1 MIEHDEMQQML
12 VEYMGKGFLE
22 NIVALFK
29 SDGTLYAFIPEMLSD
44 ENMRVRLGTAA
55 LVEELAGG
63 HPDEF
68 KTIVPGLTAL
78 LKHENPN
85 VRGDAAYVLGIIR
98 DHSSSLALREAL
110 NDENPGVR
118 ESVQGALEEILRV
131 DSSST
136 NY

>member
-1 MIEHDEMQQML
+1 MKQML

-29 SDGTLYAFIPEMLSD
+29 TDAALYEFIPELLSD
-44 ENMRVRLGTAA
+44 ESMRVRLGTAA
-55 LVEELAGG
+55 LVEELADG
-63 HPDEF
+63 HSVEL

-98 DHSSSLALREAL
+98 DHASSAALRAAL
-110 NDENPGVR
+110 EDEHPGVR
-118 ESVQGALEEILRV
+118 ESAQGALDELWKV
-131 DSSST
+131 SSGT
-136 NY
+136 P

>member
-1 MIEHDEMQQML
+1 MEHDEMKRML
-12 VEYMGKGFLE
+12 VEYMGNGFLD

-29 SDGTLYAFIPEMLSD
+29 TDAALYAFIPEMLSD

-63 HPDEF
+63 HPDEL
-68 KTIVPGLTAL
+68 KTIVPGLTML

-85 VRGDAAYVLGIIR
+85 VRGDTAYVLGIIR
-98 DHSSSLALREAL
+98 DHSSGIALREAL

-118 ESVQGALEEILRV
+118 ESVQAALEEILRV
-131 DSSST
+131 DSSRT
-136 NY
+136 N